1 MTVLVRAPR
10 DEDKYA
16 VLVRAPRRC
25 EVLVRAPRT
34 CAVLVR
40 MRAPDQRFFAPDVTV
55 LVRALDVTVFT
66 CFGKSPARDV
76 TGLAKSESPFS
87 DCD

>member
-40 MRAPDQRFFAPDVTV
+40 MRAPDVTV

-76 TGLAKSESPFS
+76 IVLVRAPRVM
-87 DCD
+87 

>member
-1 MTVLVRAPR
+1 VRAPR

-40 MRAPDQRFFAPDVTV
+40 MRAPDVTV
-55 LVRALDVTVFT
+55 LVRVKFS
-66 CFGKSPARDV
+66 FSHGKSPARDV
-76 TGLAKSESPFS
+76 TGLAKSESPYLVTVKEGTQS
-87 DCD
+87 PK